1 MRQIFSSTTFLAAP
15 CVHRATVW
23 GKRITLTERAFYKT
37 CMSNGTPSDTR
48 ESASAQAL
56 MAHDNIAEM
65 FKSELETVEYTRSVL
80 HNHTLSFEELL
91 NEYRL
96 LGQQYENLLKQA
108 AKLTRIGDV
117 AQRKLINTK
126 SELAAQSQ
134 AIERANSE
142 LQEKNERLKESI
154 EEINQ
159 LNLVLGNEQAKADNL
174 LLNIL
179 PPGIAAR
186 LKEGEDKIADYF
198 EETTVVFTDIVGFT
212 NLASLVS
219 TTTIVKLLNTLF
231 SRFDGLLD
239 HYPVEKI
246 KTIGDSYMLASGI
259 PTPQKDH
266 ALQAAAFAF
275 AMLNELRR
283 FVAETGY
290 PISMRIGMHSGP
302 VVAGII
308 GTRKFVYDLWG
319 DTVNIASRME
329 SHGQP
334 GKIHCSETVY
344 RELSDVY
351 KFERRGAIDI
361 KGKGKMDT
369 YFLIDEAANKLTR
382 G

>member
-1 MRQIFSSTTFLAAP
+1 MNNGNTTYSIGESTSSPAA
-15 CVHRATVW
+15 VSV
-23 GKRITLTERAFYKT
+23 
-37 CMSNGTPSDTR
+37 
-48 ESASAQAL
+48 
-56 MAHDNIAEM
+56 HDNIADM
-65 FKSELETVEYTRSVL
+65 FKSELETVEQTHRIL
-80 HNHTLSFEELL
+80 HAPPPNFDELL
-91 NEYRL
+91 NDYRSL
-96 LGQQYENLLKQA
+96 ALRYENLLKQA

-126 SELAAQSQ
+126 SELAAQSKI
-134 AIERANSE
+134 IENANAT
-142 LQEKNERLKESI
+142 LQEKNERLKESL

-219 TTTIVKLLNTLF
+219 ATTIVKLLNTLF

-239 HYPVEKI
+239 NYEVEKI

-259 PTPQKDH
+259 PVPRKDH
-266 ALQAAAFAF
+266 AMQAAAFAF

-290 PISMRIGMHSGP
+290 PISMRIGIHSGP

-334 GKIHCSETVY
+334 GRIHCSETVY
-344 RELSDVY
+344 EELSGIY
-351 KFERRGAIDI
+351 KFERRGSIDI

-369 YFLIDEAANKLTR
+369 YFLIDEAASASAR
-382 G
+382 H

>member
-1 MRQIFSSTTFLAAP
+1 
-15 CVHRATVW
+15 
-23 GKRITLTERAFYKT
+23 
-37 CMSNGTPSDTR
+37 
-48 ESASAQAL
+48 

-126 SELAAQSQ
+126 SELATQSQ

-219 TTTIVKLLNTLF
+219 ATTIVKLLNTLF

-344 RELSDVY
+344 RELSAVY

>member
-1 MRQIFSSTTFLAAP
+1 MTYDTGGRDASTLGSVA
-15 CVHRATVW
+15 
-23 GKRITLTERAFYKT
+23 
-37 CMSNGTPSDTR
+37 
-48 ESASAQAL
+48 
-56 MAHDNIAEM
+56 AHDNIAEM
-65 FKSELETVEYTRSVL
+65 FKSELETVEQTHRILQNSG
-80 HNHTLSFEELL
+80 LSFEDLK

-96 LGQQYENLLKQA
+96 LGLRYENLLKQA

-134 AIERANSE
+134 IIELANAT

-219 TTTIVKLLNTLF
+219 ATTIVKLLNTLF

-239 HYPVEKI
+239 HYHVEKI

-259 PTPQKDH
+259 PVPHKDH
-266 ALQAAAFAF
+266 ALQAASFAF
-275 AMLNELRR
+275 AMLSELRR

-344 RELSDVY
+344 DELAGIY

-369 YFLIDEAANKLTR
+369 YFLIDETAHSSVR
-382 G
+382 S

>member
-1 MRQIFSSTTFLAAP
+1 
-15 CVHRATVW
+15 
-23 GKRITLTERAFYKT
+23 
-37 CMSNGTPSDTR
+37 MSNGTPSDTR

-219 TTTIVKLLNTLF
+219 ATTIVKLLNTLF

-369 YFLIDEAANKLTR
+369 YFLIDETANKLTR

>member
-1 MRQIFSSTTFLAAP
+1 MNIGTT
-15 CVHRATVW
+15 H
-23 GKRITLTERAFYKT
+23 
-37 CMSNGTPSDTR
+37 SNGG
-48 ESASAQAL
+48 SASALGSSAS
-56 MAHDNIAEM
+56 DNMTDM
-65 FKSELETVEYTRSVL
+65 FKSELDTVEQYHRVVNQQ
-80 HNHTLSFEELL
+80 HISFEELL
-91 NEYRL
+91 SEYRI
-96 LGQQYENLLKQA
+96 LGARYENLLKQA

-134 AIERANSE
+134 IIERANSE

-159 LNLVLGNEQAKADNL
+159 LNMVLGNEQAKADNL

-198 EETTVVFTDIVGFT
+198 EDATVVFTDIVGFT

-219 TTTIVKLLNTLF
+219 ATTIVKLLNTLF
-231 SRFDGLLD
+231 SRFDALLD
-239 HYPVEKI
+239 HHPIEKI
-246 KTIGDSYMLASGI
+246 KTIGDSYMLAAGI
-259 PTPQKDH
+259 PSPRKDH

-275 AMLNELRR
+275 AMHNELRR

-329 SHGQP
+329 SHGQA
-334 GKIHCSETVY
+334 GKIHCSETVF
-344 RELSDVY
+344 EQLSGIY

-369 YFLIDEAANKLTR
+369 YFLIGDSADGVFAEEN
-382 G
+382 

>member
-1 MRQIFSSTTFLAAP
+1 
-15 CVHRATVW
+15 
-23 GKRITLTERAFYKT
+23 
-37 CMSNGTPSDTR
+37 
-48 ESASAQAL
+48 

-219 TTTIVKLLNTLF
+219 ATTIVKLLNTLF

-369 YFLIDEAANKLTR
+369 YFLIDETANKLTR

>member
-1 MRQIFSSTTFLAAP
+1 MRRAGFEIYFCVIFGIITPHNPLEYRRLVWVSAFVGFVNENRMTTATSNNTGGGSSIL
-15 CVHRATVW
+15 
-23 GKRITLTERAFYKT
+23 G
-37 CMSNGTPSDTR
+37 S
-48 ESASAQAL
+48 SAS
-56 MAHDNIAEM
+56 DNMTDM
-65 FKSELETVEYTRSVL
+65 FKSELDTVEQFHR
-80 HNHTLSFEELL
+80 TLNRPNLTQEELL
-91 NEYRL
+91 DEYRA
-96 LGQQYENLLKQA
+96 LGLRYENLLKQA
-108 AKLTRIGDV
+108 ATLTRIGDV

-126 SELAAQSQ
+126 SQLAAQSEV
-134 AIERANSE
+134 INRANGE

-159 LNLVLGNEQAKADNL
+159 LNMVLGNEQAKADAL

-179 PPGIAAR
+179 PPDIAAR

-198 EETTVVFTDIVGFT
+198 EDATVVFTDIVGFT

-219 TTTIVKLLNTLF
+219 ATTIVKLLNTLF
-231 SRFDGLLD
+231 SRFDALLD
-239 HYPVEKI
+239 HHPVEKI
-246 KTIGDSYMLASGI
+246 KTIGDSYMVAAGI
-259 PTPQKDH
+259 PTPRKDH
-266 ALQAAAFAF
+266 ALQAASFAF
-275 AMLNELRR
+275 AMHNELRR

-290 PISMRIGMHSGP
+290 PISMRIGIHSGP

-344 RELSDVY
+344 EKLSNFY

-369 YFLIDEAANKLTR
+369 YFLIGDIA
-382 G
+382 